1 MGSISDK
8 ISYLEQTKQEI
19 ANAIVEKGQTVQ
31 DSDTFRSYANK
42 IKEINSGGSSV
53 SSWDSITDKPFET
66 LGDGLNVNENGVLSV
81 VGGIVGSN
89 VTVDVLWNEVISST
103 GTYTLAKSIDD
114 YDFLIAATW
123 TWTSGNDNEQYTSIV
138 IPKNDYYVRSNHA
151 GEEDWSIVIGI
162 GTDRRCVFQFDDDT
176 TLRITRQNTSKFKS
190 LYGIKV
196 GSGGSGSSG
205 SNVSWN
211 QIQKSGNKIAEV
223 TIDGTIT
230 EVFTP
235 SGSGGS
241 SDSGV
246 AIIPKILSDIITKRL
261 VASYSSSNTITCE
274 EGHSYLIFLSNMTE
288 LSYIP
293 NHNVYVSGADII
305 SDIVSNTTAID
316 NNIHLSDTVSFII
329 RANQAEVLTRLEYP
343 QGYDSRFQYVISFDI
358 TGYEDIVDINKLSVI
373 SANSTI
379 ALEKDKYYMVFIGTI
394 GGYGELTIS
403 PQTPVWYNSNLA
415 TTNSAYNHSMAA
427 KLLFIK
433 AIGGDTTFTLN
444 PTIEK
449 NCLYV
454 LELPSATVPDKEP
467 SSENKESIELTQAE
481 YDALPDTKLSDN
493 KNYFIRDANP
503 GGGSGSSGGGGNI
516 YSTEEQVIGTWID
529 GRPVYRRVIS
539 NQLFDIG
546 FTNIT
551 SEGIYDQI
559 IHQTGYFKNGNEKY
573 SLPRLISGSLIEIS
587 ISSTNDIRIENQY
600 NATYPITFIIEY
612 TKTTD

>member
-1 MGSISDK
+1 MKLTKEQLYDAIMQMKNYHEQHSGSGGATFLTALQDVSCD
-8 ISYLEQTKQEI
+8 YLED
-19 ANAIVEKGQTVQ
+19 GQTLVFNAE
-31 DSDTFRSYANK
+31 DNLWHNK
-42 IKEINSGGSSV
+42 HISGG
-53 SSWDSITDKPFET
+53 
-66 LGDGLNVNENGVLSV
+66 
-81 VGGIVGSN
+81 GGSGGAL
-89 VTVDVLWNEVISST
+89 TVDVLWDEIIGST

-114 YDFLIAATW
+114 YDFLIASTW
-123 TWTSGNDNEQYTSIV
+123 TWTSGSNHEQYASMV
-138 IPKNDYYVRSNHA
+138 IPKKDYYVRSNTA
-151 GEEDWSIVIGI
+151 GEEYWGIVIGL
-162 GTDRRCVFQFDDDT
+162 GTERRCVFQFDDNT
-176 TLRITRQNTSKFKS
+176 TLRITYQSTSKFKA

-196 GSGGSGSSG
+196 GTGGSGSSG

-223 TIDGTIT
+223 TIDGIIT

-235 SGSGGS
+235 SGSGGG
-241 SDSGV
+241 DSGV

-358 TGYEDIVDINKLSVI
+358 TGYEDIVDINKLSVV

-379 ALEKDKYYMVFIGTI
+379 ALEEDKYYMVFIGTI

-415 TTNSAYNHSMAA
+415 TTNSAWNHSMAA

-433 AIGGDTTFTLN
+433 AIGGDTAFTLN

-467 SSENKESIELTQAE
+467 SSGNKESIELTKAE
-481 YDALPDTKLSDN
+481 YKALPDTKLSDN
-493 KNYFIRDANP
+493 KNYFITDGNGKYGVLMRNGINYSGGWAYQYIVSTVSTGDFDASVSINGITYVYTSVNTTP
-503 GGGSGSSGGGGNI
+503 AIIDDTIQLSYGGESSGWQLKALAPVIDTNGNI
-516 YSTEEQVIGTWID
+516 YKSNDVIASW
-529 GRPVYRRVIS
+529 
-539 NQLFDIG
+539 
-546 FTNIT
+546 
-551 SEGIYDQI
+551 
-559 IHQTGYFKNGNEKY
+559 KY
-573 SLPRLISGSLIEIS
+573 KDEVEI
-587 ISSTNDIRIENQY
+587 NLDKY
-600 NATYPITFIIEY
+600 
-612 TKTTD
+612 